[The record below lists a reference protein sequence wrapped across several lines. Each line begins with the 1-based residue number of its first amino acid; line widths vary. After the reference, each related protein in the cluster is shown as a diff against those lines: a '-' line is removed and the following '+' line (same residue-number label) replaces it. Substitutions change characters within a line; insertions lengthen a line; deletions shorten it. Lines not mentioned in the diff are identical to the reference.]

1 MREHIKAF
9 LLASSLSF
17 GIPTFVDA
25 EPLGRAP
32 GGTHEMR
39 ASRWLRELQLTEA
52 QRDQMF
58 RIFHDQAPATREQMK
73 LVRRARE
80 ALRSASL
87 APGFDRAQARSL
99 ADAEGKTLS
108 DMALMRAE
116 TLSRVAAILTPG
128 QREKLQQLKRLPDF
142 TLG

>member
-9 LLASSLSF
+9 LLASSLAF

-32 GGTHEMR
+32 GGMHETR
-39 ASRWLRELQLTEA
+39 ALRWLRQLHLTEA

-80 ALRSASL
+80 ALRSAAL

-99 ADAEGKTLS
+99 ADAEGKALS
-108 DMALMRAE
+108 DMALLRAQ
-116 TLSRVAAILTPG
+116 TMSRVAAILTPE
-128 QREKLQQLKRLPDF
+128 QREKLQQLKKLRDF